1 MDAAEKYRRQL
12 LEQSQ
17 YIYYDT
23 PISEATASAYLAT
36 PRHLFVTSYREWG
49 SKQWHRVHEENLQEH
64 VAALYA
70 NRPLILF
77 GEDDDNIPSTI
88 SQPSFVLRMLDLLRL
103 SPGHKVFE
111 LGAGSG
117 WNAAL
122 MARLVGPEGHV
133 YSLEIISEVAKA
145 AAATIETMG
154 IRNVDIIVADG
165 GEGYVAAAPY
175 DRAIF
180 TAGTYDLPRPK
191 SDPISLDIS
200 PANGGMSGNQ
210 GGWDEGQAPEGQTRR
225 QRTDARSDRG
235 RPAGALERTA
245 EDGVGVAVTA
255 R

>member
-49 SKQWHRVHEENLQEH
+49 SKQRHRDHEENLQEH

-154 IRNVDIIVADG
+154 IRIVG
-165 GEGYVAAAPY
+165 
-175 DRAIF
+175 
-180 TAGTYDLPRPK
+180 AGRDQEPGR
-191 SDPISLDIS
+191 
-200 PANGGMSGNQ
+200 
-210 GGWDEGQAPEGQTRR
+210 RR
-225 QRTDARSDRG
+225 QLVPAAQDDGSLRVAGVDALRI
-235 RPAGALERTA
+235 RPA
-245 EDGVGVAVTA
+245 
-255 R
+255 

>member
-122 MARLVGPEGHV
+122 WRAWSGRKDTCTASRSSPRSRRRLRRPSRRWGSGTLTSSLLTAARDMWPRRR
-133 YSLEIISEVAKA
+133 
-145 AAATIETMG
+145 TI
-154 IRNVDIIVADG
+154 
-165 GEGYVAAAPY
+165 
-175 DRAIF
+175 
-180 TAGTYDLPRPK
+180 
-191 SDPISLDIS
+191 
-200 PANGGMSGNQ
+200 
-210 GGWDEGQAPEGQTRR
+210 
-225 QRTDARSDRG
+225 ARSS
-235 RPAGALERTA
+235 RPAPTIFLDHSTGKWRRA
-245 EDGVGVAVTA
+245 GCCWP
-255 R
+255 

>member
-133 YSLEIISEVAKA
+133 YSLEIISSRGRRSVFAVLKA
-145 AAATIETMG
+145 WKNGSVVLRNERMPSVRQTTPSFPLPPHQKGVRETSWC
-154 IRNVDIIVADG
+154 R
-165 GEGYVAAAPY
+165 
-175 DRAIF
+175 
-180 TAGTYDLPRPK
+180 
-191 SDPISLDIS
+191 SSLH
-200 PANGGMSGNQ
+200 SGNASTVIGSKLSMEYLPLSWTNPQ
-210 GGWDEGQAPEGQTRR
+210 GIDSS
-225 QRTDARSDRG
+225 DAK
-235 RPAGALERTA
+235 
-245 EDGVGVAVTA
+245 
-255 R
+255 